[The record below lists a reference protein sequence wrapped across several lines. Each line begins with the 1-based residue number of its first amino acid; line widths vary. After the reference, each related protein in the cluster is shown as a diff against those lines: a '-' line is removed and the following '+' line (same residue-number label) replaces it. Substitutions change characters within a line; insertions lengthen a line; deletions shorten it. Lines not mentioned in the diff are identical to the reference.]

1 MSVSYRGPSEEFFVF
16 WDVSTL
22 QLRTRLSH
30 WCRSSPQDHGLYA
43 NERVDFRALMDFRV

>member
-22 QLRTRLSH
+22 QLWTRLSH
-30 WCRSSPQDHGLYA
+30 WCRSSPQKHGLYA
-43 NERVDFRALMDFRV
+43 NERVDFRALTDFRV